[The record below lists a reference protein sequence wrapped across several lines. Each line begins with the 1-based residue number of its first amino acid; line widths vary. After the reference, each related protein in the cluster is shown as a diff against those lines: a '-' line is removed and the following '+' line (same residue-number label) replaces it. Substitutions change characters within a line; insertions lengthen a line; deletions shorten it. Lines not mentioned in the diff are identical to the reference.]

1 MKSYVE
7 LSNEL
12 NKLETERRSLKD
24 TKGKM
29 VEEIEAI
36 IRSHPEYPNLS
47 KILPKNIK
55 LIDSEHLEDRFN
67 LLEEEI
73 SNSKISD
80 EEKQIVSNAREKV
93 KDIETKIEELDNQ
106 MIALGPDLYNRK
118 TYVIDRVLE
127 LQKIK
132 TERETI
138 EAELEIQKEELLK
151 EKYNEIIFGR
161 KKVIFNLEQKHKE
174 LLKKEDEIRKEEN
187 LYQDARLIT
196 EEKLKETKEN
206 EELVVVSDEEQNV
219 NSNVEEQEVNTEVTN
234 DNIANIDPTQY
245 VSEEENE
252 VKNVENHLSVE
263 ENQEKQPEETKEETK
278 EENNEQVESLVPEE
292 PKKVK
297 KVEKANL
304 KLRLNA
310 LKKAGKIALGVG
322 ALALTVA
329 FFIANPLLITQFI
342 PQMLGE
348 VGAAA
353 LAVSTIRERKK

>member
-36 IRSHPEYPNLS
+36 IRTHPEYPNLS

-73 SNSKISD
+73 SNLKISD
-80 EEKQIVSNAREKV
+80 EEKQIVANAREKV

-138 EAELEIQKEELLK
+138 EAELEIQNEELLK

-234 DNIANIDPTQY
+234 ENVVNIDPTQY

-252 VKNVENHLSVE
+252 VKNVENNLSVE
-263 ENQEKQPEETKEETK
+263 ESQEKQPEETKEE
-278 EENNEQVESLVPEE
+278 NNEQIESLVPEE

>member
-161 KKVIFNLEQKHKE
+161 KKVIFNLEQKRKE

-219 NSNVEEQEVNTEVTN
+219 NSNVEEQEANTEVTN
-234 DNIANIDPTQY
+234 ENIANIDPTQY